1 MCLSLVGMKRLV
13 LVSALAAVACATE
26 PPPGAALASARAAV
40 EQAGA
45 GGTEPA
51 PAELSAARTKLTRA
65 QEAAARGDN
74 LQARRLAEEAEVDA
88 RLAWAMSENERL
100 RPAQ

>member
-13 LVSALAAVACATE
+13 LLSVLAAVACATE

-45 GGTEPA
+45 ARHA

-65 QEAAARGDN
+65 QDAAARGDN

>member
-1 MCLSLVGMKRLV
+1 MKRLI
-13 LVSALAAVACATE
+13 LISGLAVVACATE
-26 PPPGAALASARAAV
+26 PPPAAELASARAAI

-45 GGTEPA
+45 AVPRST
-51 PAELSAARTKLTRA
+51 PAELEAARAKLNRA
-65 QEAAARGDN
+65 RDAAARGN
-74 LQARRLAEEAEVDA
+74 NVQARRLAQEAEVDA

>member
-1 MCLSLVGMKRLV
+1 MKRLI
-13 LVSALAAVACATE
+13 LISGLAVVACATE
-26 PPPGAALASARAAV
+26 PPPAATLASARAAV

-45 GGTEPA
+45 AAAQHA
-51 PAELSAARTKLTRA
+51 PAELAAARTKLERA
-65 QEAAARGDN
+65 QGASANGDN
-74 LQARRLAEEAEVDA
+74 LRARHLAEEAEVDG